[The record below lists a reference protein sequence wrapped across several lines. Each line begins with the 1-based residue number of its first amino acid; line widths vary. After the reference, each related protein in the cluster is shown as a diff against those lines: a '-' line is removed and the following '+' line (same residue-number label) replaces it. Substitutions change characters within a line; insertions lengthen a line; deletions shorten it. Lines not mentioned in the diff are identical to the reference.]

1 MPRLRLPRPHR
12 LPLIRLLPPQR
23 LTMARLPRL
32 LHRLRLLRQR
42 VILRSKSRLIEA
54 SELSSSWRKPEQ
66 AGEGRSAGL
75 SYFK

>member
-1 MPRLRLPRPHR
+1 MPPLRLPRPR
-12 LPLIRLLPPQR
+12 LPQ
-23 LTMARLPRL
+23 
-32 LHRLRLLRQR
+32 LRLLRRPQRRSLMRLLRHLQLRLRRQR
-42 VILRSKSRLIEA
+42 VIPRSKSRLIEA